1 MADEG
6 YGRSFPN
13 DPYAP
18 AKPPTPPAVRT
29 SSATPT
35 DEGGTG
41 PAPAAAT
48 EGAQSAP
55 AKNVYRVS
63 AGEDGRS
70 SVYRMGADLE
80 TTNMGAVSVDDAD
93 EVLHAVGQFNPVTQS
108 WTVPEDAALKLIGGR
123 LPLPAYLE
131 AKWAGGESA
140 TVRGLVG
147 KAYLEG
153 RMTLEEARE
162 RGNAEL
168 LKNQLNEAPVFAYQ
182 GGFGPTVAK
191 MWKDLNEAG
200 ASGVA
205 RRAAGEVAAAT
216 PDLLHMMGDASQM
229 ALAMGAGGAATGA
242 LAGPGGAAAGAM
254 AMGRVGFAYGMFKH
268 VFDVSSGNVA
278 LDMLDKGHDPKVVA
292 TAAPIAGAI
301 NGVLMFGQVKFMTAS
316 LQRTFIS
323 KVLASPTVKGAMAR
337 YVAEV
342 GGGTTMSAA
351 QKAVDIL
358 VNDIAAQV
366 QNRPDLTTPAPLE
379 EIANAAILSAPVM
392 GVFGLPGAAVEASM
406 AAEGKVKGA
415 APAAPASGEGG
426 ASAAQGRPASEPVSA
441 AAAATGEPVRV
452 VDPSGD
458 YFPPAEKLQKAVEK
472 ADSGK
477 ASPAELQKAVDDLTA
492 EGPKTYGE
500 KVVEVERK
508 AHVASLKE
516 DLSAVE
522 TQMKALELEKARY
535 EKQGMGT
542 KAIERRIEKLN
553 AEATNIKGD
562 VEFHTNIGPKDLMIE
577 ERQKLLMS
585 PSTLEAAVGLGFTEG
600 RKEVLDV
607 RRKQV
612 LDVAERLDLTPAELR
627 EAMGTRNYGALSD
640 AQFDNWFNG
649 AQREGAKE
657 RTAGFVD
664 KAKALT
670 RERFARE
677 NVVQTLKDREIS
689 GERDIRALH
698 DLPPIHEMTE
708 KQLNNFADIINTYE
722 VGSKVLTPKAVEAL
736 SRGSYAQART
746 MQDVLRIAAEKQK
759 RPMEELMGARRDQF
773 DYLRGDVAL
782 AEKHPLYAAV
792 VDPVQQAR
800 ARAAATHEAWRE
812 VNTRLGAEALA
823 SRGNALG
830 RFLDPTMPEVFKH
843 LETDPA
849 MVYAGQVDPATLP
862 KLTPAEVK
870 YVDFLRDSF
879 RDAREYLRLT
889 GELEKSRFENSYFP
903 HVQQSLLEAV
913 KAIPD
918 KGVKKALRDMLA
930 GIANS
935 YEKLTVPQASGD
947 PNAFGYKKFFK
958 QTLFRAGDVT
968 PSKEVM
974 RVADNYMRDFIEKRE
989 LDIAAPEAMTLVR
1002 SVLALEGDKSPDAI
1016 AARKSVERFVKDF
1029 LNNKK
1034 GINMTFEN
1042 WAPRGGLIDV
1052 GLRAASSFISFSRI
1066 ALNLPLEITAP
1077 IGENLAATQV
1087 TGHGRYVLAQARMLK
1102 GDGAKLFKD
1111 PAVKAL
1117 IGHGQFETFLEPGRN
1132 AEQRVA
1138 TVMYGALQAGRTHA
1152 LKSILLALA
1161 TPDELAAGKMSP
1173 ARLAEIERHTGRWVD
1188 IHGMKSIAGSTTP
1201 GAAYT
1206 KFRTWMLPIMRSV
1219 AQDLKAAADSVRGK
1233 KAMTSQQ
1240 KWELVSAAF
1249 NTSVAALGLVAL
1261 KPDDDDKSASANV
1274 RRRAT
1279 SEMFSILQGANPVE
1293 LIKPGPVVKFY
1304 DDLYT
1309 NLMLTIKLEKYK
1321 HDTDEHEEGD
1331 LKGPPALKR
1340 QLVPTMWR
1348 QFESPKEK

>member
-6 YGRSFPN
+6 YGRTFAGDPN
-13 DPYAP
+13 AP
-18 AKPPTPPAVRT
+18 PKPPAPPAVKT
-29 SSATPT
+29 SSAAPT
-35 DEGGTG
+35 GAESGG

-48 EGAQSAP
+48 ESGQSAP
-55 AKNVYRVS
+55 AKNVFRVS

-80 TTNMGAVSVDDAD
+80 TTNMGQVTVNDAD

-108 WTVPEDAALKLIGGR
+108 WTVPEDAAMKLIGGR

-140 TVRGLVG
+140 AVRGLIGV
-147 KAYLEG
+147 KALRGE
-153 RMTLEEARE
+153 MPDAEAQE

-205 RRAAGEVAAAT
+205 RRVTGELAAAT
-216 PDLLHMMGDASQM
+216 PDLLNMFGDAAQM
-229 ALAMGAGGAATGA
+229 A
-242 LAGPGGAAAGAM
+242 AGPGGAAAGAM
-254 AMGRVGFAYGMFKH
+254 SMGQVGFTYGMFKH
-268 VFDVSSGNVA
+268 VFDQSAGNTY
-278 LDMLDKGHDPKVVA
+278 LDMLDHGHDPAVAKV
-292 TAAPIAGAI
+292 AAPIAGAI
-301 NGVLMFGQVKFMTAS
+301 NGVLMIGQVKFMTAS
-316 LQRTFIS
+316 LQRTFLKDVLGS
-323 KVLASPTVKGAMAR
+323 KTVKGALAR
-337 YVAEV
+337 YVTEV
-342 GGGTTMSAA
+342 AAGTSMATA
-351 QKAVDIL
+351 QKAVDIA
-358 VNDIAAQV
+358 VNDISAQV
-366 QNRPDLTTPAPLE
+366 ENRPDLTTPAPISDLV
-379 EIANAAILSAPVM
+379 NATILAAPVM
-392 GVFGLPGAAVEASM
+392 GAFGLPGAALEVSAARADAKPGGVKM
-406 AAEGKVKGA
+406 VTAAQAEGGA
-415 APAAPASGEGG
+415 ALAAPASEKGG
-426 ASAAQGRPASEPVSA
+426 ASAAQGRPTSEPA
-441 AAAATGEPVRV
+441 PAATI
-452 VDPSGD
+452 DPKGD

-472 ADSGK
+472 ADNGK
-477 ASPAELQKAVDDLTA
+477 STPQELQKAVDDLTA
-492 EGPKTYGE
+492 QGPKTYGE

-553 AEATNIKGD
+553 EEATNIRGD
-562 VEFHTNIGPKDLMIE
+562 VEFHTNIGPKDLMLE

-585 PSTLEAAVGLGFTEG
+585 PSTLEAAVNVGFTEG

-657 RTAGFVD
+657 RTPGFID
-664 KAKALT
+664 KAKELM
-670 RERFARE
+670 RERDLRE
-677 NVVQTLKDREIS
+677 HVVETLKQGEIS
-689 GERDIRALH
+689 GERNIRALH
-698 DLPPIHEMTE
+698 ELPPIE
-708 KQLNNFADIINTYE
+708 KMNETQLGKFIDIIGTYE
-722 VGSKVLTPKAVEAL
+722 KGSKVLTPKAVEAL
-736 SRGSYAQART
+736 GRGAYKNART

-759 RPMEELMGARRDQF
+759 RPIEELMGARRDQF

-800 ARAAATHEAWRE
+800 ARAAMTHEAWRG

-862 KLTPAEVK
+862 KLTPAEAK

-935 YEKLTVPQASGD
+935 YEKLTVPRASGD

-958 QTLFRAGDVT
+958 QTLFRAGDIT

-1034 GINMTFEN
+1034 GVNMTFEN

-1087 TGHGRYVLAQARMLK
+1087 TGHAGYLRAQARMLTK
-1102 GDGAKLFKD
+1102 DGAAFLKNHEAFTGKGQAETLF
-1111 PAVKAL
+1111 
-1117 IGHGQFETFLEPGRN
+1117 EPGRN
-1132 AEQRVA
+1132 VEQRAA
-1138 TVMYGALQAGRTHA
+1138 TVMYGALQFGRTHA

-1161 TPDELAAGKMSP
+1161 TDAEIKAGKMSP
-1173 ARLAEIERHTGRWVD
+1173 ARLAEIERHAGRWVD
-1188 IHGMKSIAGSTTP
+1188 IHGMKSIVGSTTP

-1261 KPDDDDKSASANV
+1261 KPDDEDKSAAANV

-1293 LIKPGPVVKFY
+1293 LLKPGPVVKFY

-1340 QLVPTMWR
+1340 QLVPAMWR